1 MSRRLG
7 IFGGTF
13 DPPHLGHQIL
23 ASESLSQLRLDK
35 VLWVLTPDPPHKR
48 GKIISPLKDRLDML
62 SAAITGHPDFEL
74 SRIEI
79 DRPPPHYAVDTVH
92 LLLQQ
97 NPGTKMIYLMGG
109 DSLSDLPEWYNSI
122 DFVNSCHKI
131 GVLRRPGYD
140 INLNI
145 LENEIPGIKNK
156 IEFVE
161 TPLIEI
167 AASDIR
173 QMVKSGISVREFLHP
188 EVYQIIRERNL
199 YQS

>member
-1 MSRRLG
+1 MNQRLG

-23 ASESLSQLRLDK
+23 ASASLYQLRLDK

-48 GKIISPLKDRLDML
+48 GRTILPLKDRVDMV
-62 SAAITGHPDFEL
+62 SAAIKGYPDFEL
-74 SRIEI
+74 SQIEI
-79 DRPPPHYAVDTVH
+79 DRPPPHFAVDTVR
-92 LLLQQ
+92 LFLKQY
-97 NPGTKMIYLMGG
+97 PSAKMIYLMGG
-109 DSLSDLPEWYNSI
+109 DSLSDLPDWYNSRE
-122 DFVNSCHKI
+122 FVRSCHAI

-145 LENEIPGIKNK
+145 LENEIPGIKKK

-173 QMVKSGISVREFLHP
+173 QMVKSGKSVREYLHP
-188 EVYQIIRERNL
+188 EVHRIIRERNL